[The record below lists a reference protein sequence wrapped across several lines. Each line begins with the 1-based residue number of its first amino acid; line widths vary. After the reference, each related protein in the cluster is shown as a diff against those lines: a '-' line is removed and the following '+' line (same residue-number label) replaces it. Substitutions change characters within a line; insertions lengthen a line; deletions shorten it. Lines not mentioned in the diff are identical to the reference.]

1 MAKFTRAEIRNILGE
16 ACTEE
21 IENRLV
27 ALHLGVVDPLKDDL
41 TKYKA
46 DAEKLPGVQKQLDD
60 LKAAGDGGYKE
71 KYEKEHSA
79 FEAFKTDITAK
90 ESKAAKEKAVRAYF
104 ESKNIT
110 GANLDLAMR
119 GCGEEMAA
127 LELDGEKIKDT
138 KSLDALV
145 DGTYKGLVSKQTVR
159 FDTGARFN
167 GGGNPL
173 DVADYLASANITL
186 QTAFGM
192 TYVEN
197 FLGLG
202 TVILNSSVPKG
213 KIYATAKDNIV
224 LYYIPVNGA
233 DLGEVFDFT
242 TDATGYIGIH
252 EEPDYTNMTASDTVI
267 NGMALFAERI
277 DGVVVGS
284 ITPAVGG

>member
-46 DAEKLPGVQKQLDD
+46 DAEKLPVVQKELDD
-60 LKAAGDGGYKE
+60 LKAAGDSGYKE

-79 FEAFKTDITAK
+79 FETYKSDVTAK

-138 KSLDALV
+138 KALDALV

-159 FDTGARFN
+159 LDTGARFN
-167 GGGNPL
+167 GGGKPMTK
-173 DVADYLASANITL
+173 DEIMQIT
-186 QTAFGM
+186 
-192 TYVEN
+192 
-197 FLGLG
+197 
-202 TVILNSSVPKG
+202 
-213 KIYATAKDNIV
+213 DR
-224 LYYIPVNGA
+224 
-233 DLGEVFDFT
+233 
-242 TDATGYIGIH
+242 
-252 EEPDYTNMTASDTVI
+252 
-267 NGMALFAERI
+267 AERRAAI
-277 DGVVVGS
+277 AANMDLFRKEE
-284 ITPAVGG
+284 

>member
-46 DAEKLPGVQKQLDD
+46 DAEKLPSVQKEVDD

-79 FEAFKTDITAK
+79 FEALKTDITAK

-167 GGGNPL
+167 GGGKP
-173 DVADYLASANITL
+173 
-186 QTAFGM
+186 M
-192 TYVEN
+192 T
-197 FLGLG
+197 
-202 TVILNSSVPKG
+202 
-213 KIYATAKDNIV
+213 KDEI
-224 LYYIPVNGA
+224 
-233 DLGEVFDFT
+233 
-242 TDATGYIGIH
+242 
-252 EEPDYTNMTASDTVI
+252 MQI
-267 NGMALFAERI
+267 NDRAERRAAI
-277 DGVVVGS
+277 AANMDLFRKEE
-284 ITPAVGG
+284 

>member
-46 DAEKLPGVQKQLDD
+46 DAEKLPGVQKELDD

-71 KYEKEHSA
+71 KYEEEHSA

-127 LELDGEKIKDT
+127 LELDGDKIKDT

-159 FDTGARFN
+159 LDTGARFN
-167 GGGNPL
+167 GGGKP
-173 DVADYLASANITL
+173 
-186 QTAFGM
+186 M
-192 TYVEN
+192 T
-197 FLGLG
+197 
-202 TVILNSSVPKG
+202 
-213 KIYATAKDNIV
+213 KDDIME
-224 LYYIPVNGA
+224 IK
-233 DLGEVFDFT
+233 DR
-242 TDATGYIGIH
+242 
-252 EEPDYTNMTASDTVI
+252 
-267 NGMALFAERI
+267 AERRAAI
-277 DGVVVGS
+277 AANMDLFRKEE
-284 ITPAVGG
+284 

>member
-46 DAEKLPGVQKQLDD
+46 DAEKLPGVQKELDD

-167 GGGNPL
+167 GGGKPMTK
-173 DVADYLASANITL
+173 DEIMQIT
-186 QTAFGM
+186 
-192 TYVEN
+192 
-197 FLGLG
+197 
-202 TVILNSSVPKG
+202 
-213 KIYATAKDNIV
+213 DR
-224 LYYIPVNGA
+224 
-233 DLGEVFDFT
+233 
-242 TDATGYIGIH
+242 
-252 EEPDYTNMTASDTVI
+252 
-267 NGMALFAERI
+267 AERRAAI
-277 DGVVVGS
+277 AANMDLFRKEE
-284 ITPAVGG
+284 